1 MSDMSLNSGYYV
13 VIKHVAELVDEVLLQ
28 LKTHDVQPE
37 TLRKL
42 SGILTA
48 AAEAETR
55 DLSAGLLR
63 IVLEE
68 HSGYRESEW
77 RQLARELAAGQAS
90 EAAVERLELIA
101 EALEKERAGAYAKM
115 RGL

>member
-1 MSDMSLNSGYYV
+1 MSEMSLNSGYYV
-13 VIKHVAELVDEVLLQ
+13 VIKHVAELVDGALLQ

-42 SGILTA
+42 SEILAA
-48 AAEAETR
+48 AAEKETR
-55 DLSAGLLR
+55 DMSAGLLR
-63 IVLEE
+63 VVLEE
-68 HSGYRESEW
+68 HSGYKGNEW
-77 RQLARELAAGQAS
+77 RQLARELVAGQVG

-101 EALEKERAGAYAKM
+101 EALEKERAGAYGKM